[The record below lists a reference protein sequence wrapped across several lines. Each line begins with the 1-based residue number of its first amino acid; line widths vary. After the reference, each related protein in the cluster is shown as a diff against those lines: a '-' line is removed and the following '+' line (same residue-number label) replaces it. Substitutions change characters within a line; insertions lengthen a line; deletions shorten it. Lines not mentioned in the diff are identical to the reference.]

1 VKEMMVAYANKGDW
15 KGIWEEGGKEVMVQK
30 G

>member
-1 VKEMMVAYANKGDW
+1 VKGMMVAYTNKEDW